1 MRMRMNKINYQL
13 ALDKII
19 EENQKQQNVPSLLM
33 HSCCAPCSSYCL
45 TYLAQYFRITIFYY
59 NPNISPETEYKKRV
73 KEQIRLIQSLDVK
86 YPISFVE
93 GTYEPEKFY
102 EMAKGLEEVKE
113 GGIRCFACYKMRQ
126 REAAY
131 YAKEHGFDYFT
142 TTLSVSPH
150 KNAQKLNEIGLWLQ
164 EEVGVA
170 YLVSDF
176 KKKGGY
182 LQSIELS
189 KKYDLYRQD
198 YCGCEF
204 SKRQREQERVAK
216 EKDSQKEQKCIAK
229 AKNSQKGEGMTTE
242 VWDIYDE
249 EGQRTG
255 DTMVRGI
262 PAKGQYMLCVHV
274 YLYTPDKLFLLQKRS
289 KNKISHPGEW
299 DVTCGAV
306 LHNEESIEAAKRETL
321 EEIGIDLSDSV
332 LQYAGRIK
340 KEKRFID
347 IYFVQKD
354 FSLDD
359 CTLQKEEVEDVCL
372 VSAEQLLNTQETDRL
387 REEHYM
393 RLLKKA
399 IQDVLDS

>member
-1 MRMRMNKINYQL
+1 MNKINYQL

-19 EENQKQQNVPSLLM
+19 EEHQKQQKVPSLLM

-73 KEQIRLIQSLDVK
+73 KEQIRLIQSLNVK

>member
-1 MRMRMNKINYQL
+1 MNKINYQL

-19 EENQKQQNVPSLLM
+19 EENQKQQKVPSLLM

-73 KEQIRLIQSLDVK
+73 KEQIRLIQSLDVR